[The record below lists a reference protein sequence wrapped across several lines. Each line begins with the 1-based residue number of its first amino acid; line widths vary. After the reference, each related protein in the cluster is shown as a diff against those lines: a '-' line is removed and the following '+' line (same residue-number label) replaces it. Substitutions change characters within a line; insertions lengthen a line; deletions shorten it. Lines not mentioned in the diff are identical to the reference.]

1 MSNIRDIAKLA
12 NVSVTTVSRVLNNHP
27 YVSKEKREAVLRA
40 IEALNYHKNIN
51 AVHLSRGKTN
61 IIGVVIPFINHP
73 YFSLLLEGISVEA
86 QNQGYKIMILQTN
99 YDIEKEMEALEMLKL
114 KQVDALIITSRTS
127 PLEVIKEYCDDGKIV
142 LCEEMSGE
150 RFSSVFINHYKAF
163 QEGINFLIENGHR
176 YIGYCVGRRDGKS
189 SVIRKKAYTEAMNR
203 LGEPVREE
211 WIFTN
216 CLYIEDGER
225 VVADLLKLNKA
236 PTALLVTNDL
246 VAAGIIL
253 ECRKKGIQIPGQL
266 AIVGFENHSIAQS
279 LDITTIELPLRMMGE
294 IAFKKSIA
302 NEPKSHTEIPF
313 RLIQRNTV

>member
-12 NVSVTTVSRVLNNHP
+12 KVSVTTVSRVLNNHP
-27 YVSKEKREAVLRA
+27 YVSKEKREAVLQA
-40 IEALNYHKNIN
+40 IKALNYHKNIN

-73 YFSLLLEGISVEA
+73 YFSLLLEGIAVEA

-99 YDIEKEMEALEMLKL
+99 YEIEKEMEALEMLKL
-114 KQVDALIITSRTS
+114 KQVDALIITSRTN
-127 PLEVIKEYCDDGKIV
+127 PLEVFAQYCDYGNIV
-142 LCEEMSGE
+142 LCEETSDE

-163 QEGINFLIENGHR
+163 QEGINFLIQNGHR
-176 YIGYCVGRRDGKS
+176 HIGYCVGRRDGKS

-216 CLYIEDGER
+216 CLYVEDGER
-225 VVADLLKLNKA
+225 VVAELLKLKKA

-253 ECRKKGIQIPGQL
+253 ECRKKGIQIPNQL
-266 AIVGFENHSIAQS
+266 AIIGFENHPIAKS

-294 IAFKKSIA
+294 MAFQKSVS
-302 NEPKSHTEIPF
+302 NDQKSNTEIPYTLF
-313 RLIQRNTV
+313 KRNTV